1 MEDDSTLDPG
11 IDLAEI
17 LPNSPQIPP
26 NEQETERLLIS
37 IRDLITQFVARRSAR
52 ADHIDSQTGRPI
64 WGPCTRCG
72 YVWMGRADAGLP
84 KHCARC
90 HSVAWQNIP
99 KQQGGRKGRSKYYN
113 KTKITRPEPPV
124 AAAGF
129 PVAAYFPP
137 LPNPLPWDIP
147 KSIVKLPPPPP
158 PVIVM
163 KPAETKFHVSEI

>member
-1 MEDDSTLDPG
+1 MSDDPTLDPG

-113 KTKITRPEPPV
+113 KTKIARPEPPV

-129 PVAAYFPP
+129 PVAAYFFPP
-137 LPNPLPWDIP
+137 LGTVQTGQWSPANAAGQGMPL
-147 KSIVKLPPPPP
+147 PPP

-163 KPAETKFHVSEI
+163 PSPPVHI